1 MRRLKLGDIV
11 EIATGSGLAYA
22 QYTQK
27 HSQYGVLITI
37 FPGLHSDR
45 PQSFE
50 DITRKGRQFECFFL
64 LGLAVRR
71 GYVSIVGN
79 LPVSAPLATFPL
91 FRTGIID
98 PSSGKVPTW
107 WLWNGESEWPV
118 GQLTAEQKTLSI
130 LGIWNHAL
138 LVERIEDGYTPDQ
151 DSTN

>member
-11 EIATGSGLAYA
+11 EVATGSGLAYA

-27 HSQYGVLITI
+27 HNQYGVLISI
-37 FPGLHSDR
+37 FPGIYADR
-45 PQSFE
+45 PESFE
-50 DITRKGRQFECFFL
+50 DIAAKNPQFHCFLL
-64 LGLAVRR
+64 LGLAVKR
-71 GYVSIVGN
+71 GYVSVVGN
-79 LPVSAPLATFPL
+79 VPVNAQLRPFPI
-91 FRTGIID
+91 FRSGLVD
-98 PSSGKVPTW
+98 VNGKVETW
-107 WLWNGESEWPV
+107 WLWDGESEWRV